1 LIICRRDGD
10 VELTKEEE
18 DMVEH
23 TRLILKHGYGEIHVV
38 IRKGEISEKKVI
50 FSVHKE
56 NRQENLFNRF

>member
-1 LIICRRDGD
+1 M
-10 VELTKEEE
+10 ELTKEEE

-56 NRQENLFNRF
+56 NRQENLFNRL